1 MRVPFTSLQPKERSH
16 LECPA
21 TKLCITLNAGQVR
34 GSCATAGLRHA

>member
-21 TKLCITLNAGQVR
+21 RKIGITLNAGQVR
-34 GSCATAGLRHA
+34 QSCATVGLRHT